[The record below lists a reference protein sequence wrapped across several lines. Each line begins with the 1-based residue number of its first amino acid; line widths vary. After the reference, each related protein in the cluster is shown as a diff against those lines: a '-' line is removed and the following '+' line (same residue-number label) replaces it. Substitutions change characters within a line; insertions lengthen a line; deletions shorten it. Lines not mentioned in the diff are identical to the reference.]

1 MGIIIPEIHTSL
13 TSLQAVLEVNRATL
27 QRLRPRRVLNATH
40 WSKLYPTLATSVSLA
55 NFDNNLETESIDP
68 ELEAHYEKIL
78 EEWKKDEDY
87 RKGMLDKIIREE
99 GNVGKKVDDLA
110 VVPNKGW

>member
-1 MGIIIPEIHTSL
+1 MLMQRGILCLIFSFPL
-13 TSLQAVLEVNRATL
+13 TGRRYMQLVRSGGKSYEVAI
-27 QRLRPRRVLNATH
+27 
-40 WSKLYPTLATSVSLA
+40 
-55 NFDNNLETESIDP
+55 NNLETESIDP

-78 EEWKKDEDY
+78 DEWKKDEDY
-87 RKGMLDKIIREE
+87 RKGMLDKIIREV

>member
-1 MGIIIPEIHTSL
+1 MQLVRSGGKSY
-13 TSLQAVLEVNRATL
+13 EVAI
-27 QRLRPRRVLNATH
+27 
-40 WSKLYPTLATSVSLA
+40 
-55 NFDNNLETESIDP
+55 NNLETESIDP

-78 EEWKKDEDY
+78 EEWKKDDY
-87 RKGMLDKIIREE
+87 RKGMPDKIIREV

>member
-1 MGIIIPEIHTSL
+1 MQLVRSGGKSY
-13 TSLQAVLEVNRATL
+13 EVAI
-27 QRLRPRRVLNATH
+27 
-40 WSKLYPTLATSVSLA
+40 
-55 NFDNNLETESIDP
+55 DNLETESTDP

>member
-1 MGIIIPEIHTSL
+1 MLMQRGILCLFQFSSHWH
-13 TSLQAVLEVNRATL
+13 ATL
-27 QRLRPRRVLNATH
+27 
-40 WSKLYPTLATSVSLA
+40 TLVRSGGKSYEVAI
-55 NFDNNLETESIDP
+55 NNLETESIDP

-78 EEWKKDEDY
+78 EGWKKDEDY
-87 RKGMLDKIIREE
+87 RKGMLDKIIREV